1 MSITTKN
8 LIKAAAT
15 AAFAIAAT
23 ATTVTNAFAQN
34 AAPATTAAT
43 STAAGSAAAQTA
55 VANGALAT
63 TTKAQPAGLT
73 RAQVQAE
80 FLEARKNGTLIE
92 NEADMDVAQTKKHH
106 VK

>member
-1 MSITTKN
+1 G
-8 LIKAAAT
+8 
-15 AAFAIAAT
+15 
-23 ATTVTNAFAQN
+23 
-34 AAPATTAAT
+34 
-43 STAAGSAAAQTA
+43 TAAGSAAAQTA